1 MASRQLEKK
10 LDLIFS
16 KYIRLRDSDNGVFFC
31 CSCGALKP
39 FDQGDAGHFINRRW
53 RSVRWHEQNVHMQC
67 RWCNRFN
74 EGNAAGYALFMIK
87 KYGQKRVE
95 YLHGVSKTLA
105 KWQDSELELMIK
117 KYKALVKEM
126 SDARKTIE

>member
-1 MASRQLEKK
+1 
-10 LDLIFS
+10 
-16 KYIRLRDSDNGVFFC
+16 
-31 CSCGALKP
+31 
-39 FDQGDAGHFINRRW
+39 
-53 RSVRWHEQNVHMQC
+53 
-67 RWCNRFN
+67 
-74 EGNAAGYALFMIK
+74 MIK

-95 YLHGVSKTLA
+95 YLHGISKTLA

>member
-16 KYIRLRDSDNGVFFC
+16 KYIRLRDSKNGVFFC

-53 RSVRWHEQNVHMQC
+53 RTVRWHEHNVHMQC

-87 KYGQKRVE
+87 KYGQDRVE
-95 YLHGVSKTLA
+95 YLHAISKTVA
-105 KWQDSELELMIK
+105 KWQDSELELLVG

-126 SDARKTIE
+126 SNARKSTE